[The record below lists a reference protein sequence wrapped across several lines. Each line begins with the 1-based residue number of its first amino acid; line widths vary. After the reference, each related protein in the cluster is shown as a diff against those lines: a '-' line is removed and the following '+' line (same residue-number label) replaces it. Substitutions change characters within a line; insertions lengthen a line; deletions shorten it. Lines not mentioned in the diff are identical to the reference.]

1 MKTFLGYFYL
11 LPVIV
16 IVGIL
21 IIFPLFWT
29 GWISFQSKQIGGEA
43 TFVGFKNYFDLI
55 KNGDFFDAL
64 WKSIY
69 FTSASIFFKLVLG
82 LAAALILNQ
91 NFRGRSLIRTW
102 LFIPWTIPRFA
113 TAIIFLW
120 FFRQSGGLDLI
131 LRQFGI
137 VSPYWFSPKLV
148 MPTMIF
154 VNVWKGFPFFMVS
167 ILAGLQ
173 AIPNELY
180 EAATVD
186 GANRLQVFQYITLPL
201 LKNVILIA
209 TTLSTIWTISE
220 FDVIFLMTGGGPG
233 TSSQVIP
240 ILTYVKAFRQYDLGQ
255 ATALAM
261 LTLPIFIALI
271 ISLIKLTPREG
282 ER

>member
-167 ILAGLQ
+167 ILAGLK